1 MLIKSWNIVM
11 IKQQWASPSSILLA
25 TTLFALLLATLVV
38 WTSTER
44 NWYGMTLVTSDEGQV
59 QLIKLNNPAVKN
71 TLKLPVSV
79 LAIGKNNNRL
89 DIKSND
95 IIEEPD
101 VFDSYTELDEFRLRQ
116 EVLYQ
121 QMQNGTLTLTLLD
134 AAGQQQQLV
143 LPARSSHPLNSLA
156 LPFWIQLIT
165 GIGGFIIGSWVLA
178 LRPRDPAAYCFM
190 LTGAALMLA
199 AFPAAIYS
207 TRELALPATLM
218 QSLMTLNHSGSV
230 GFGFALMALF
240 LYFPQ
245 RLVSLRWAALTFIC
259 YLIWLLIEVNEASS
273 SSLAIMYLPILALS
287 GLILLLIALQ
297 WWHSRGKPQ
306 ALAALRWLGFIT
318 FITICC
324 FLLLAAIPALFKQMP
339 AVSQGSAFGFFL
351 ILYAG
356 LALGLKRYRLFDLDR
371 WAFHIL
377 LWVLAGTALVIVDV
391 ILLTFMHWQQKTS
404 LLVSI
409 LLCGFLYLPLRGW
422 LWQRLVERPRP
433 SARSLFN
440 HVIEIALAPSKA
452 SYIERWQGLLTQLFN
467 PLYIENSVHNE
478 QVLLSNDGQN
488 LYIPAILHAPSVKLV
503 LAEKGQ
509 RLFAPA
515 DVKIIIEIMD
525 MLNYANENRQ
535 AYQEGARKERLR
547 IGQDLHDDL
556 GSILLTGLHQPQLE
570 DVRDTINMG
579 LVTMRS
585 IVRGLAGK
593 PIALTQLIAELRE
606 ESYIRCESAG
616 IELHWPLVDFN
627 QSYLL
632 EYFTYR
638 HFLSLIRE
646 LITNIIRH
654 AHASYLQIDMQL
666 EGQVLQCKLYDDGDG
681 FSGETQHKGHGLTNL
696 NNRVA
701 LLGASLHFT
710 SQSKGTLTYL
720 TVPLNMTEAVEK

>member
-1 MLIKSWNIVM
+1 M
-11 IKQQWASPSSILLA
+11 IKQRLASPSSKLLA
-25 TTLFALLLATLVV
+25 TTLLTLSLALLVL

-44 NWYGMTLVTSDEGQV
+44 HWYGMTLAVSPEGDV
-59 QLIKLNNPAVKN
+59 QLIALNNPTVEN
-71 TLKLPVSV
+71 TLSFPQQL
-79 LAIGKNNNRL
+79 LGIGQEDDYL
-89 DIKSND
+89 QLHAHDV
-95 IIEEPD
+95 IEEPD
-101 VFDSYTELDEFRLRQ
+101 IFDSYQALDEFIHRQ
-116 EVLYQ
+116 QLFYQ
-121 QMQNGTLTLTLLD
+121 QMQSGSLTLNLMD
-134 AAGQQQQLV
+134 DKGEQQRLV
-143 LPARSSHPLNSLA
+143 LPATKNRPITS
-156 LPFWIQLIT
+156 LPFPFWVQLIT

-178 LRPRDPAAYCFM
+178 LRPRDLAAYCFM
-190 LTGAALMLA
+190 LTGAALMVA

-230 GFGFALMALF
+230 GFGFALIALF
-240 LYFPQ
+240 LYFPH
-245 RLVSLRWAALTFIC
+245 RLVSLRWGALTFIC
-259 YLIWLLIEVNEASS
+259 YLIWLLIEVIKASS
-273 SSLAIMYLPILALS
+273 SPLAIMYLPILALS

-585 IVRGLAGK
+585 IVRGLAGE

-646 LITNIIRH
+646 LIINIIRH
-654 AHASYLQIDMQL
+654 AHANYLQIDMQL
-666 EGQVLQCKLYDDGDG
+666 EGQALQCKLYDDGDG
-681 FSGETQHKGHGLTNL
+681 FSGEAQHKGHGLTNL

-710 SQSKGTLTYL
+710 SQSKGTLTCL
-720 TVPLNMTEAVEK
+720 TVPLNMTEGVEK

>member
-1 MLIKSWNIVM
+1 M
-11 IKQQWASPSSILLA
+11 IKQRLASPSSKLLA
-25 TTLFALLLATLVV
+25 TTLLTLSLALLVL

-44 NWYGMTLVTSDEGQV
+44 HWYGMTLAVSPEGDV
-59 QLIKLNNPAVKN
+59 QLIALNNPTVEN
-71 TLKLPVSV
+71 TLSFPQQL
-79 LAIGKNNNRL
+79 LGIGQEDDYL
-89 DIKSND
+89 QLHAHDV
-95 IIEEPD
+95 IEEPD
-101 VFDSYTELDEFRLRQ
+101 IFDSYQALDEFIHRQ
-116 EVLYQ
+116 QLFYQ
-121 QMQNGTLTLTLLD
+121 QMQSGSLTLNLMD
-134 AAGQQQQLV
+134 DKGEQQRLV
-143 LPARSSHPLNSLA
+143 LPATKNRPITS
-156 LPFWIQLIT
+156 LPFPFWVQLIT

-273 SSLAIMYLPILALS
+273 SPLAIMYLPILALS

-585 IVRGLAGK
+585 IVRGLAGE